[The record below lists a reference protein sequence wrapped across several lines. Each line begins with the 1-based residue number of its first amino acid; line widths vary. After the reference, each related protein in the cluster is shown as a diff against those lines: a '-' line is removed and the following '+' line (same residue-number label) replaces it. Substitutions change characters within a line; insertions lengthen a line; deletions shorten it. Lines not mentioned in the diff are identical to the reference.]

1 MDCRNQL
8 PIGLAALPS
17 KHGRFRD
24 IVACLEPGK
33 ANAVERKRST
43 WLTKRTAHQLL
54 STTLPHTTLA
64 RRTQVLAVHVLRVPR
79 AHPALA
85 ALAAGSSSA
94 ARRSASSARRRSM
107 RSPTALYVCCR
118 ASWPSAGRSFL

>member
-24 IVACLEPGK
+24 TVACLEPGK

-54 STTLPHTTLA
+54 STMLPHTTLA
-64 RRTQVLAVHVLRVPR
+64 RPTQVLAVHVLRVPR
-79 AHPALA
+79 AHPAA

-107 RSPTALYVCCR
+107 RSPTAMY
-118 ASWPSAGRSFL
+118 